1 MDIVGDVSHGNR
13 ARAGRTLART
23 MTDAPS
29 QPADGGAF
37 DDKLRALEKIV
48 GELEQ
53 GGIGLEFAIE
63 RYQEGIRLL
72 KDCHGALGEYR
83 RRVEELTHEAEG
95 AMRPFEHDPDVAER
109 PPGSPRG

>member
-1 MDIVGDVSHGNR
+1 MTEASTSGGN
-13 ARAGRTLART
+13 
-23 MTDAPS
+23 
-29 QPADGGAF
+29 GGAF
-37 DDKLRALEKIV
+37 DDKLRQLEKIV
-48 GELEQ
+48 NELEQ
-53 GGIGLEFAIE
+53 GGLGLEPAIE

-109 PPGSPRG
+109 PGSSRG